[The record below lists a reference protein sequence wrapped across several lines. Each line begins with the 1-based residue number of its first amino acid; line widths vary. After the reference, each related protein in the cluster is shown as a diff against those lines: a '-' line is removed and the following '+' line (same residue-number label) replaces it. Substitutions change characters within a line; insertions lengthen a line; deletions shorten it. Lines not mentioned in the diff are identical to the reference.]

1 MHLAQQL
8 ILSLPADRRALSV
21 EDGPAAV
28 VDGAVRVPAG
38 ATQGFAA
45 YFSAFPTS
53 YWVRW
58 AGVAAVRLEVDVT
71 GSGTVRLVR
80 SDARGTSA
88 VVATSPV
95 DGSGSVALEAEV
107 SGGSDGGWLWFEV
120 DAGDGGA
127 VVTDGRWLVDVAP
140 RRTGDVCL
148 SITTMDKPEFCVAT
162 LRRVASSEALRD
174 AVGTVFVVDQG
185 TRRLVDHPDY
195 PEVAAAL
202 GDQLTVIEQ
211 RNLGGSGGFSRGM
224 LETLDRDG
232 ADAVLILDDDVE
244 VEPEALLRAI
254 RLHRAAREPVVVG
267 GHMFDL
273 LRPTVLNSFSEV
285 VHERDFMWGPPQL
298 DRQWHDLAAAP
309 LRDTPWLHERGES
322 DFNGWWMCL
331 IPTAVLRDVG
341 LSLPLFLKWDDAE
354 FGLRARDAGHATVS
368 LPGAALWHVAW
379 TEKDDTV
386 EWQAYVHVRNRII
399 AALLHARRRRAGL
412 LLASLLATD
421 LKLLLGMRYYPVD
434 LHVRAL
440 RDLLAGPGD
449 LHAGLGDVVPAS
461 RAVGGAYPETT
472 VYRPGDPVFDG
483 ALTRRWTAPVR
494 PKPTSVGALV
504 GLTLRG
510 LARNL
515 RRAPSGMP
523 RSALTRDQATWWEV
537 PEHDSVLVLAGDGA
551 SGTWLRHDRRRVWR
565 LAGATVT
572 AHLRLAVRWDTV
584 SRRWRAAAPA
594 LAAPATWRATFS
606 RPTEAAHDD
615 PGRHQRP
622 VEHH

>member
-8 ILSLPADRRALSV
+8 ILSLPPDRRALAL
-21 EDGPAAV
+21 EDGPAV
-28 VDGAVRVPAG
+28 VDDGAVRVPAG

-45 YFSAFPTS
+45 YFSAFPAS

-58 AGVAAVRLEVDVT
+58 AGVATVRLEVDVA
-71 GSGTVRLVR
+71 GAGTVRLVR
-80 SDARGTSA
+80 SDARGTATA
-88 VVATSPV
+88 VASSPV
-95 DGSGSVALEAEV
+95 DDGAVTLAADVARMA
-107 SGGSDGGWLWFEV
+107 DGGWLWFEV
-120 DAGDGGA
+120 DAGATDA
-127 VVTDGRWLVDVAP
+127 VVTGARWLVDVAP

-148 SITTMDKPEFCVAT
+148 SITTMDKPEYCVAT
-162 LRRVASSEALRD
+162 LRRIASSGALRD

-185 TRRLVDHPDY
+185 SRRLVDHPDY

-202 GDQLTVIEQ
+202 GDQLTVVEQ

-267 GHMFDL
+267 GHMLDL
-273 LRPTVLNSFSEV
+273 NRPTVLNSFSEV
-285 VHERDFMWGPPQL
+285 VHERDFNWGPPEP

-309 LRDTPWLHERGES
+309 LRDTPWLHARGES

-368 LPGAALWHVAW
+368 FPGAALWHVAW

-386 EWQAYVHVRNRII
+386 EWQAYVHVRNRVA
-399 AALLHARRRRAGL
+399 AALLHARRPRAGL

-449 LHAGLGDVVPAS
+449 LHAGLPDVVPAS
-461 RAVGGAYPETT
+461 RAVGAAYPETT
-472 VYRPGDPVFDG
+472 AYRPGDEVFD
-483 ALTRRWTAPVR
+483 AAVARRWTGPVR

-504 GLTLRG
+504 ALTLRG
-510 LARNL
+510 LTRNVGK
-515 RRAPSGMP
+515 APTGMP
-523 RSALTRDQATWWEV
+523 RSALSREQATWWEV
-537 PEHDSVLVLAGDGA
+537 PEHDNVLVLAGDGA

-565 LAGATVT
+565 LAGATVV
-572 AHLRLAVRWDTV
+572 AHLRLAARWHTV
-584 SRRWRAAAPA
+584 SRHWRAAAPA
-594 LAAPATWRATFS
+594 LAAPETWRATFA
-606 RPTEAAHDD
+606 RA
-615 PGRHQRP
+615 
-622 VEHH
+622 EHHQEHH

>member
-8 ILSLPADRRALSV
+8 ILTLPPDRRALAV
-21 EDGPAAV
+21 EEGPAV
-28 VDGAVRVPAG
+28 VADGAVRVPAG
-38 ATQGFAA
+38 TSQGLAT
-45 YFSAFPTS
+45 YFSAFPAS

-58 AGVAAVRLEVDVT
+58 AGAGTVRLEVAAA
-71 GSGTVRLVR
+71 GAGTLRLVR
-80 SDARGTSA
+80 SDARGAASVVGSA
-88 VVATSPV
+88 PV
-95 DGSGSVALEAEV
+95 DDGTVTLDADVAGMA
-107 SGGSDGGWLWFEV
+107 DGGWLWFEV
-120 DAGDGGA
+120 DAGDA
-127 VVTDGRWLVDVAP
+127 DVLVTDARWLVDVAP

-148 SITTMDKPEFCVAT
+148 SITTMDKPEYCVAT
-162 LRRVASSEALRD
+162 LRRIASSEALRG
-174 AVGTVFVVDQG
+174 AVGTVFVIDQG

-202 GDQLTVIEQ
+202 GDQLTVVEQ
-211 RNLGGSGGFSRGM
+211 GNLGGSGGFSRGM
-224 LETLDRDG
+224 LETLERDG

-254 RLHRAAREPVVVG
+254 RFHRAAREPVVVG
-267 GHMFDL
+267 GHMLDL
-273 LRPTVLNSFSEV
+273 NRPTVLNSFSEV
-285 VHERDFMWGPPQL
+285 VHEGTFNWGPPEADQ
-298 DRQWHDLAAAP
+298 QWHDLAAAP
-309 LRDTPWLHERGES
+309 LRDTPWLHARGES

-368 LPGAALWHVAW
+368 FPGAALWHVAW

-386 EWQAYVHVRNRII
+386 EWQAYVHVRNRIV
-399 AALLHARRRRAGL
+399 AALLHARRPRGGL
-412 LLASLLATD
+412 LLANLLATD

-461 RAVGGAYPETT
+461 RAVGAAYPETT
-472 VYRPGDPVFDG
+472 TYRPGDAVFD
-483 ALTRRWTAPVR
+483 AAVARRWTAPAR
-494 PKPTSVGALV
+494 PKPTSAVALV
-504 GLTLRG
+504 RLTLRG

-515 RRAPSGMP
+515 RPAPGGMP
-523 RSALTRDQATWWEV
+523 RGALTRDQATWWEV

-551 SGTWLRHDRRRVWR
+551 SGTWLRHERRRVWR
-565 LAGATVT
+565 LAGATVV
-572 AHLRLAVRWDTV
+572 AHLRLAARWGTV

-594 LAAPATWRATFS
+594 LAAPETWRATFARS
-606 RPTEAAHDD
+606 AGAPHDAPGGVRRPS
-615 PGRHQRP
+615 Q
-622 VEHH
+622 HH